1 MNANHHRFEHIE
13 LWFEHDLLDQ
23 LQLIQILD
31 FFTDEGVASGKL
43 HLFQADD
50 YLGVQ
55 PPDKIMQFRNRRALV
70 TQEQLATAK
79 LAWAAFVQPSPR
91 VWANLLKQDLSALPW
106 LRLSV
111 ARMLQELPSAQTGRT
126 RTETEFLSVIAEE
139 WETAVRCVGQYLGTL
154 YFERKPAFV
163 GDWTLFNLGV

>member
-1 MNANHHRFEHIE
+1 MIANHHRFEHIE

-31 FFTDEGVASGKL
+31 FFADEGVASGKL
-43 HLFQADD
+43 HLVQADD

-91 VWANLLKQDLSALPW
+91 VWANLLKQDLSALAAPVC
-106 LRLSV
+106 RADV
-111 ARMLQELPSAQTGRT
+111 AR
-126 RTETEFLSVIAEE
+126 
-139 WETAVRCVGQYLGTL
+139 TAVCADRSYAHRDRIPVC
-154 YFERKPAFV
+154 
-163 GDWTLFNLGV
+163 DC